1 MVVKRVLKEVSTR
14 AKLRSLPSK
23 VTISSLTFQ
32 KSSPLLGLVHPTN
45 SGEPGIRVVVLVE
58 VVSPTLRL
66 GVVHKAGVHPAVG
79 QAVIVPSVVDTKWSK
94 RVMRC
99 LAF

>member
-32 KSSPLLGLVHPTN
+32 KSSPLLGLVHATN
-45 SGEPGIRVVVLVE
+45 TREAGVRVVVLVE
-58 VVSPTLRL
+58 VVAPALRL
-66 GVVHKAGVHPAVG
+66 GVVDKAGVHPAVR
-79 QAVIVPSVVDTKWSK
+79 QPVIVPSVVDTKWSK
-94 RVMRC
+94 RVMSC
-99 LAF
+99 LVF

>member
-23 VTISSLTFQ
+23 VTISSFTFQ
-32 KSSPLLGLVHPTN
+32 KSSPLLGLVHATN
-45 SGEPGIRVVVLVE
+45 TGEAGIRVVVLVE
-58 VVSPTLRL
+58 VVAPALRL
-66 GVVHKAGVHPAVG
+66 GVVHKARVHPAVG

-94 RVMRC
+94 RVMRW
-99 LAF
+99 LVF

>member
-45 SGEPGIRVVVLVE
+45 TREAGVRVVVLV
-58 VVSPTLRL
+58 VVVAPALRL
-66 GVVHKAGVHPAVG
+66 GVVAKAGVHPAVG
-79 QAVIVPSVVDTKWSK
+79 QPVIVPPVAHTKWSN
-94 RVMRC
+94 RVMSC
-99 LAF
+99 LVF

>member
-32 KSSPLLGLVHPTN
+32 KSSPLLGLVHATN
-45 SGEPGIRVVVLVE
+45 TGEAGIGVVVLVE
-58 VVSPTLRL
+58 VVAPALRL

-94 RVMRC
+94 RVMRW
-99 LAF
+99 LVF